1 MKILIKIGGTLLDDD
16 GTQLSLAR
24 QISAAAGLNHQIV
37 VVHGGGKQITRFLE
51 ERGTA
56 STFVNG
62 LRVTTPQVLDA
73 VVQVVGG
80 AVNTRLVAA
89 LSRCGVLAVGLSGID
104 AGVVQAEQMNSSLGS
119 VGRVTGS
126 NPALPRVLLKHGY
139 VPVVACIGGDSQG
152 NLYNINGDQMAV
164 ACARG
169 LGADLLLFL
178 TDVKGVMDAEGRV
191 LPQLT
196 AAECGELIST
206 GVARGGMQAKLEAA
220 VSALEGGVPVVR
232 IVPGAAESII
242 LKAVAGEA
250 AGTGIVPVA
259 TRAGEAR

>member
-1 MKILIKIGGTLLDDD
+1 LRILIKIGGTLLEDEA
-16 GTQLSLAR
+16 TQQSLAR
-24 QISAAAGLNHQIV
+24 QIGAAAGLNHQIV

-51 ERGTA
+51 KRGAA
-56 STFVNG
+56 STFVDG
-62 LRVTTPQVLDA
+62 LRVTTPEVLDA

-89 LSRCGVLAVGLSGID
+89 LARCGVLSVGLSGMD
-104 AGVVQAEQMNSSLGS
+104 AGVVQAEQMSPNLGS

-139 VPVVACIGGDSQG
+139 VPVVACIGGDAQG

-164 ACARG
+164 ACARS

-178 TDVKGVMDAEGRV
+178 TDVKGVMDREGRV
-191 LPQLT
+191 LTRLT
-196 AAECGELIST
+196 PGECGELISS

-220 VSALEGGVPVVR
+220 VAALEGGVPVVR

-242 LKAVAGEA
+242 LKSVAGEA
-250 AGTGIVPVA
+250 AGTGIA
-259 TRAGEAR
+259 YASTLAGEAR